1 MTPCNKYDK
10 LSKVRIFVVAH
21 LAVERSVFVVR
32 VHLKLVLLVNNI
44 SNNHKEYQSCS
55 PSIVPGDYEHISI
68 DIAIDPEICSPL

>member
-10 LSKVRIFVVAH
+10 LSKVRIFVIDH
-21 LAVERSVFVVR
+21 LAVEHSVFV

-55 PSIVPGDYEHISI
+55 PSIVPGDYKHISI